1 MSKRGFGDKIKLS
14 SYDDMF
20 GVESSESVDAIKGEA
35 QIVDIP

>member
-20 GVESSESVDAIKGEA
+20 GVESSI
-35 QIVDIP
+35 IMYR